1 MLCWGLSS
9 WQCQH
14 VSSHVDR
21 TYFSWWHPQYVLFVG
36 SCRLHDPYVS
46 HLPISHW
53 WTTNEIL
60 LMYYVYSLT
69 SSTLLWIRKLRGLRF
84 QFMKLS
90 CPQELAVPKCF
101 SSYFRQDVF
110 MQYIRFISEL
120 EFKAK
125 NWLKEMEKQTWKTL
139 LQGFDCLCK
148 CLAHRYDIFLC
159 PWDVEIDKR

>member
-84 QFMKLS
+84 LYMKLS
-90 CPQELAVPKCF
+90 CPLALALPKCF
-101 SSYFRQDVF
+101 SSFQQKMTQRNGITTVKKSFTGFRLVVQGLSTSLC
-110 MQYIRFISEL
+110 YISLFFRFW
-120 EFKAK
+120 
-125 NWLKEMEKQTWKTL
+125 NWW
-139 LQGFDCLCK
+139 
-148 CLAHRYDIFLC
+148 
-159 PWDVEIDKR
+159 